1 MTSQMSTI
9 KILGHKLDNYFCDG
23 DSWDSYHGYNRR
35 SIIITSV
42 VERIFFSANSSRS
55 INNLRNKIL

>member
-23 DSWDSYHGYNRR
+23 DSWDSYHGYNR

>member
-35 SIIITSV
+35 SIIIN
-42 VERIFFSANSSRS
+42 ECCRKNIF
-55 INNLRNKIL
+55 LG